1 MQAYFVTHRVWPQH
15 TTPALF
21 SYKEEKAMERYDLP
35 ARPEGTTE
43 QQLTQLWEA
52 LFRLIERLNAEKKGA

>member
-1 MQAYFVTHRVWPQH
+1 MQQ
-15 TTPALF
+15 
-21 SYKEEKAMERYDLP
+21 YDLP

-52 LFRLIERLNAEKKGA
+52 LFRLIERLNAEHKGAQANE